1 MTDHEIAELLPF
13 YANGTLDAAE
23 RARVEAEL
31 ATCASCASELR
42 ELQALSASLKARADA
57 APPLPEHVL
66 DDAFAR
72 ISTPATAIA
81 ATRLRT
87 AWWGTPARYATAATL
102 VVGFGAAAFAAHQAR
117 EASVTSDVIAGL
129 PNPTSGAKQTTVY
142 RFTPTPKIVKNADS
156 VHADRAL
163 AVAPATVAQGAPN
176 APAERTVA
184 KQHRLA
190 KKARL
195 DLLVR
200 NVEDTLKQAQATVR
214 RAGGDVTS
222 LNDASPQNASTA
234 HTASMDVEVPADR
247 LDDTLDHLGL
257 LGAVQTR
264 AIDAEDVDATI
275 VDQEARLRNLRRAE
289 ADLRKLMDK
298 GGKVDEILNV
308 QQNLSEVRGQ
318 IEELDAQH
326 RNDLHRVATSTISIT
341 VTEDRPNAAPA
352 KPGPTARIDGAFH
365 NGLSA
370 LADNIT
376 AFLATVA
383 WCVAY
388 APIPLTLA
396 GITYVVARALQKR
409 TAAVR

>member
-13 YANGTLDAAE
+13 YANGTLDAVE

-31 ATCASCASELR
+31 ASCGDCARELR
-42 ELQALSASLKARADA
+42 DLQALATTLKARADA
-57 APPLPEHVL
+57 APPVPEHVL
-66 DDAFAR
+66 DDVFAR
-72 ISTPATAIA
+72 IATPAAALA

-102 VVGFGAAAFAAHQAR
+102 VIGFGAAAFAAHQAR
-117 EASVTSDVIAGL
+117 EANVTATDTRGVVSSDE
-129 PNPTSGAKQTTVY
+129 KQTTVF
-142 RFTPTPKIVKNADS
+142 RFTPGPNAKNTDR
-156 VHADRAL
+156 VHVAA
-163 AVAPATVAQGAPN
+163 APAGVAQTVAKGAAD
-176 APAERTVA
+176 APSEPTVA

-200 NVEDTLKQAQATVR
+200 DVEATLKQAQATVH
-214 RAGGDVTS
+214 RAGGDVTTLS
-222 LNDASPQNASTA
+222 DTTPADASTV
-234 HTASMDVEVPADR
+234 HTATMDVEVPAAQ

-275 VDQEARLRNLRRAE
+275 VDEEARMRNLRRAE

-298 GGKVDEILNV
+298 GGKVDEILSV
-308 QQNLSEVRGQ
+308 QQNLTDVRGQ
-318 IEELDAQH
+318 IEQLDAQH
-326 RNDLHRVATSTISIT
+326 RNDVHRVATSTIAVSL
-341 VTEDRPNAAPA
+341 TEDRPNAAPA
-352 KPGPTARIDGAFH
+352 KPGPTARIDGAFRS
-365 NGLSA
+365 GLSA
-370 LADNIT
+370 LADNLI
-376 AFLATVA
+376 AFLATLA

-388 APIPLTLA
+388 APIPIALA
-396 GITYVVARALQKR
+396 GVTYVVARALQKR

>member
-23 RARVEAEL
+23 RARVDAEL
-31 ATCASCASELR
+31 ATCTACASELR
-42 ELQALSASLKARADA
+42 ELQALATTLKARADA

-66 DDAFAR
+66 DDVFAR
-72 ISTPATAIA
+72 ISTPPAAIA

-102 VVGFGAAAFAAHQAR
+102 VVGFGAAAFAAHHAR
-117 EASVTSDVIAGL
+117 EANVTTTETAGRPYSDF
-129 PNPTSGAKQTTVY
+129 NTTRVY
-142 RFTPTPKIVKNADS
+142 RVSPAPNAAKVM
-156 VHADRAL
+156 VHRDQAAQ
-163 AVAPATVAQGAPN
+163 AGSAQNVAQVAPN
-176 APAERTVA
+176 APSEATVA

-200 NVEDTLKQAQATVR
+200 DVETTLAQVQSTVR
-214 RAGGDVTS
+214 GAGGDITS
-222 LNDASPQNASTA
+222 LSDTTPRSASAVHAATV
-234 HTASMDVEVPADR
+234 DVEVTASR

-275 VDQEARLRNLRRAE
+275 VDEEARLRNLRRAE
-289 ADLRKLMDK
+289 SDLRKLMDK
-298 GGKVDEILNV
+298 GGKVDDILTV
-308 QQNLSEVRGQ
+308 QQNLTEVRGQ

-326 RNDLHRVATSTISIT
+326 RNDVHRVATSTIAIRL
-341 VTEDRPNAAPA
+341 TEDRPNAAPA

-365 NGLSA
+365 NGLNA
-370 LADNIT
+370 LADNVI
-376 AFLATVA
+376 AFLSLLAY
-383 WCVAY
+383 CVAL
-388 APIPLTLA
+388 APIPLALA
-396 GITYVVARALQKR
+396 GVTYAVARALQKR
-409 TAAVR
+409 AAPVR

>member
-1 MTDHEIAELLPF
+1 MTEHDIAELLPF

-31 ATCASCASELR
+31 ATCTTCANELR
-42 ELQALSASLKARADA
+42 ELHALAATLKSRADA

-87 AWWGTPARYATAATL
+87 AWWGTPARYATAAML
-102 VVGFGAAAFAAHQAR
+102 VVGFGAAAFAAHHAR
-117 EASVTSDVIAGL
+117 EADVTQSIPLGAPASDVKSTTIFRVTPG
-129 PNPTSGAKQTTVY
+129 PNPQ
-142 RFTPTPKIVKNADS
+142 KNADS
-156 VHADRAL
+156 VAA
-163 AVAPATVAQGAPN
+163 APGAGQAKPLGQPN
-176 APAERTVA
+176 APVEPTVA

-200 NVEDTLKQAQATVR
+200 DVEATLKQAQSTVR

-222 LNDASPQNASTA
+222 LNDTSPRSAGSVHAATMQ
-234 HTASMDVEVPADR
+234 VEVPADR

-257 LGAVQTR
+257 LGMVETR
-264 AIDAEDVDATI
+264 AIDAEDVDAAI
-275 VDQEARLRNLRRAE
+275 VDEEARLRNLRRAE
-289 ADLRKLMDK
+289 TDLRALMDK
-298 GGKVDEILNV
+298 GGKVDDILTV

-318 IEELDAQH
+318 IEQLAAQH
-326 RNDLHRVATSTISIT
+326 RNDVHRVATSTIAVSL
-341 VTEDRPNAAPA
+341 TEDRPNPTPA
-352 KPGPTARIDGAFH
+352 VPGPTARIDGAWH
-365 NGLSA
+365 SGLNA
-370 LADNIT
+370 LADNLIAFVT
-376 AFLATVA
+376 AVV

-388 APIPLTLA
+388 APIPLALA
-396 GITYVVARALQKR
+396 GVTYAVARTLQKR
-409 TAAVR
+409 TAPVR

>member
-1 MTDHEIAELLPF
+1 MTDHQIAELLPF

-31 ATCASCASELR
+31 ASCTDCASELR
-42 ELQALSASLKARADA
+42 ELQALATTLKARADA
-57 APPLPEHVL
+57 APPVPEHVL
-66 DDAFAR
+66 DDALAR
-72 ISTPATAIA
+72 IATPATALA

-102 VVGFGAAAFAAHQAR
+102 VVGFGAAAFAAHHAR
-117 EASVTSDVIAGL
+117 EANVTTTESVGAPNSDAR
-129 PNPTSGAKQTTVY
+129 QTTVF
-142 RFTPTPKIVKNADS
+142 RFTP
-156 VHADRAL
+156 
-163 AVAPATVAQGAPN
+163 GPN
-176 APAERTVA
+176 APKNPDRAAAVPAAATQAVAKGAADAPSEPTVA

-200 NVEDTLKQAQATVR
+200 DVEATLKQAQATVR
-214 RAGGDVTS
+214 RAGGDVTT
-222 LNDASPQNASTA
+222 LNDTTPPSASTV
-234 HTASMDVEVPADR
+234 HTATMDVEVPAAQ

-275 VDQEARLRNLRRAE
+275 VDEEARLRNLRRAE
-289 ADLRKLMDK
+289 SDLRKLMDK
-298 GGKVDEILNV
+298 GGKVDEILTV
-308 QQNLSEVRGQ
+308 QQNLTEVRGQ
-318 IEELDAQH
+318 IEQLDAQH
-326 RNDLHRVATSTISIT
+326 RNDVHRVATSTIT
-341 VTEDRPNAAPA
+341 VNLTEDRPNAVPA

-365 NGLSA
+365 NGLNA
-370 LADNIT
+370 LADNVV
-376 AFLATVA
+376 AFLATIA

-396 GITYVVARALQKR
+396 GITYVVARTLQKR
-409 TAAVR
+409 TAPVR

>member
-31 ATCASCASELR
+31 ATCTDCARELD
-42 ELQALSASLKARADA
+42 ELQALATTLKARADA
-57 APPLPEHVL
+57 TPPLPEHVL

-72 ISTPATAIA
+72 ISTPATALA

-102 VVGFGAAAFAAHQAR
+102 VIGFGAAAFAAHQAR
-117 EASVTSDVIAGL
+117 EANVTANTTVGV
-129 PNPTSGAKQTTVY
+129 PNSTVQQTTVF
-142 RFTPTPKIVKNADS
+142 RFTPGPKTQKIADT
-156 VHADRAL
+156 
-163 AVAPATVAQGAPN
+163 AVRAPAPAGAVQSIAKGAAD
-176 APAERTVA
+176 APAEPTVA

-200 NVEDTLKQAQATVR
+200 DVESTLKQAQTTVR
-214 RAGGDVTS
+214 RAGGDVTTLS
-222 LNDASPQNASTA
+222 DTTPPNASTV
-234 HTASMDVEVPADR
+234 HTAALEVEVPAAR
-247 LDDTLDHLGL
+247 LDDTLDRLGL

-298 GGKVDEILNV
+298 GGKVAEILTV
-308 QQNLSEVRGQ
+308 QENLTDVRGQ
-318 IEELDAQH
+318 IEQLDAQH
-326 RNDLHRVATSTISIT
+326 RSDLHRVATSTISIN

-365 NGLSA
+365 SGLSA
-370 LADNIT
+370 LADNVI
-376 AFLATVA
+376 AFLAMLA

-388 APIPLTLA
+388 APIPLALA
-396 GITYVVARALQKR
+396 GVTYAVARTLQKR
-409 TAAVR
+409 TAPVR

>member
-31 ATCASCASELR
+31 ATCTSCASELR
-42 ELQALSASLKARADA
+42 ELEALGATLKAHADA
-57 APPLPEHVL
+57 MPPLPEHVL
-66 DDAFAR
+66 DDVFAR
-72 ISTPATAIA
+72 IATPATALA

-87 AWWGTPARYATAATL
+87 AWWGTPARYATAAAL

-117 EASVTSDVIAGL
+117 EANVTRYVAVGV
-129 PNPTSGAKQTTVY
+129 PNPTADEKLTTIFHV
-142 RFTPTPKIVKNADS
+142 TPAPNAPKIKVAN
-156 VHADRAL
+156 RA
-163 AVAPATVAQGAPN
+163 AAPAAATQTVAQGAAD
-176 APAERTVA
+176 APPQPTVA

-195 DLLVR
+195 ELLVR
-200 NVEDTLKQAQATVR
+200 DVEATLKQAQATVR
-214 RAGGDVTS
+214 RAGGQVTS
-222 LNDASPQNASTA
+222 LNDTTPRDASAVHGAT
-234 HTASMDVEVPADR
+234 MDVEVPAER
-247 LDDTLDHLGL
+247 LDDALDHLGL

-275 VDQEARLRNLRRAE
+275 VDEEARLRNLRRAE

-308 QQNLSEVRGQ
+308 QQNLTDVRGQ
-318 IEELDAQH
+318 IEQLDAQH
-326 RNDLHRVATSTISIT
+326 RNDVHRVATSTIAVT
-341 VTEDRPNAAPA
+341 LTEDRPNATPA

-365 NGLSA
+365 NGLNA
-370 LADNIT
+370 LADSAIALLST
-376 AFLATVA
+376 IA
-383 WCVAY
+383 WCVAV

-396 GITYVVARALQKR
+396 GIIYAVARALQKR
-409 TAAVR
+409 TAPVR

>member
-31 ATCASCASELR
+31 ATCTECATELR
-42 ELQALSASLKARADA
+42 ELQALAATLKARADA

-72 ISTPATAIA
+72 IATPATAVA

-102 VVGFGAAAFAAHQAR
+102 VVGFGAAAFAAHHAR
-117 EASVTSDVIAGL
+117 EANVTTSESAGRPNSDVR
-129 PNPTSGAKQTTVY
+129 QTTVF
-142 RFTPTPKIVKNADS
+142 RFTPGPNAKE
-156 VHADRAL
+156 RRPRPRRR
-163 AVAPATVAQGAPN
+163 APAGVAQTVAQGATD
-176 APAERTVA
+176 APAEPTVA

-200 NVEDTLKQAQATVR
+200 DVEATLKQAQATVR

-222 LNDASPQNASTA
+222 LDDTTPSSASTV
-234 HTASMDVEVPADR
+234 HTATLAVEVPAAQ

-275 VDQEARLRNLRRAE
+275 VDEEARLRNLRRAE

-298 GGKVDEILNV
+298 GGKVDDILTV
-308 QQNLSEVRGQ
+308 QQNLTDVRGQ
-318 IEELDAQH
+318 IEQLDAQH
-326 RNDLHRVATSTISIT
+326 RSDVHRVATSTIAIT
-341 VTEDRPNAAPA
+341 LTEDRPNAAPA
-352 KPGPTARIDGAFH
+352 KPGPTARIDGAFRS
-365 NGLSA
+365 GLAA
-370 LADNIT
+370 LADNVV
-376 AFLATVA
+376 AFLATLA

-388 APIPLTLA
+388 APIPLALA
-396 GITYVVARALQKR
+396 GVTYAVARALQKR
-409 TAAVR
+409 VAPVR

>member
-1 MTDHEIAELLPF
+1 MTDHDIAELLPF

-31 ATCASCASELR
+31 ATCTACASELR
-42 ELQALSASLKARADA
+42 ELTALAATLKARADA

-87 AWWGTPARYATAATL
+87 AWWGTPARWATAATL
-102 VVGFGAAAFAAHQAR
+102 VIGFGAAAFAAHHAR
-117 EASVTSDVIAGL
+117 EANVDADIPLGAPNSETRSTTIFRVTPG
-129 PNPTSGAKQTTVY
+129 PNAQKVM
-142 RFTPTPKIVKNADS
+142 KNAD
-156 VHADRAL
+156 R
-163 AVAPATVAQGAPN
+163 VAAPPAASQANPQGVAN

-200 NVEDTLKQAQATVR
+200 DVEGTLKQVQSAVH
-214 RAGGDVTS
+214 RAGGDITS
-222 LNDASPQNASTA
+222 LNDTSPRSAGSVHAATLQ
-234 HTASMDVEVPADR
+234 VEVPADR

-257 LGAVQTR
+257 LGTVETR

-275 VDQEARLRNLRRAE
+275 VDEEARLRNLRRAE
-289 ADLRKLMDK
+289 TDLRKLMDK
-298 GGKVDEILNV
+298 GGKVDDILTV

-318 IEELDAQH
+318 IEQLDAQH
-326 RNDLHRVATSTISIT
+326 RNDLHRVATSTIAVSL
-341 VTEDRPNAAPA
+341 TEDRPNSTPA
-352 KPGPTARIDGAFH
+352 VPGPTARIDGAWH
-365 NGLSA
+365 SGLNA
-370 LADNIT
+370 LADNLI
-376 AFLATVA
+376 AFVTTVV
-383 WCVAY
+383 WCIAY
-388 APIPLTLA
+388 APIPLALA
-396 GITYVVARALQKR
+396 GVTYAVARALQKR
-409 TAAVR
+409 TAPVR

>member
-1 MTDHEIAELLPF
+1 MTDHDVAELLPF

-31 ATCASCASELR
+31 ATCTTCADELR
-42 ELQALSASLKARADA
+42 ELNALAATLKARADT

-66 DDAFAR
+66 DDVFAR

-117 EASVTSDVIAGL
+117 EAYVTSTDIAGTRNSEIKSTTIFRVTPG
-129 PNPTSGAKQTTVY
+129 PNQ
-142 RFTPTPKIVKNADS
+142 PKTKG
-156 VHADRAL
+156 ADRA
-163 AVAPATVAQGAPN
+163 ANPVAATVAQGQPN

-190 KKARL
+190 KKAKL

-200 NVEDTLKQAQATVR
+200 DVEATLKLAQSAVH

-222 LNDASPQNASTA
+222 LNDTSPHDAGSVHAAT
-234 HTASMDVEVPADR
+234 MVVEVPADR

-257 LGAVQTR
+257 LGTVETR
-264 AIDAEDVDATI
+264 AIDAEDVDAAI
-275 VDQEARLRNLRRAE
+275 VDEEARLRNLRRAE
-289 ADLRKLMDK
+289 TDLRKLMDK
-298 GGKVDEILNV
+298 GGKVDDILTV

-318 IEELDAQH
+318 IEQLDAQH
-326 RNDLHRVATSTISIT
+326 RSDLHRVATSTIAVSL
-341 VTEDRPNAAPA
+341 TEDRPNPTPA
-352 KPGPTARIDGAFH
+352 VPGPGARIDGAWH
-365 NGLSA
+365 SGLNA
-370 LADNIT
+370 LADNLI
-376 AFLATVA
+376 AFVTTVV

-388 APIPLTLA
+388 APIPLALA
-396 GITYVVARALQKR
+396 GLTYAVARALQKR
-409 TAAVR
+409 TAPVR

>member
-1 MTDHEIAELLPF
+1 MTGHEIAELLPF

-31 ATCASCASELR
+31 ATCTSCASELR
-42 ELQALSASLKARADA
+42 ELQALGATLKARADA
-57 APPLPEHVL
+57 APALPEHVL

-102 VVGFGAAAFAAHQAR
+102 VVGFGAAAFAAHHALYGN
-117 EASVTSDVIAGL
+117 VTATDTAGVQ
-129 PNPTSGAKQTTVY
+129 TSALKQTTVY
-142 RFTPTPKIVKNADS
+142 RYTPVPNVPKNPMPPDS
-156 VHADRAL
+156 AA
-163 AVAPATVAQGAPN
+163 APPPAIQGVAQGQPSGAPKL
-176 APAERTVA
+176 TVE

-200 NVEDTLKQAQATVR
+200 DVEATLKQAQSTVR

-222 LNDASPQNASTA
+222 LDDTTPR
-234 HTASMDVEVPADR
+234 TASALHNATMDVEVPADR

-275 VDQEARLRNLRRAE
+275 VDEEARLRNLRRAE

-298 GGKVDEILNV
+298 GGKVDEILTV

-318 IEELDAQH
+318 IEQLDAQH
-326 RNDLHRVATSTISIT
+326 RNDLHRVATSTIAISL
-341 VTEDRPNAAPA
+341 TEDRPNAAPA

-365 NGLSA
+365 NGLQA
-370 LADNIT
+370 LADNVI
-376 AFLATVA
+376 AFLATAA

-396 GITYVVARALQKR
+396 AIAYALTRTLHKR

>member
-1 MTDHEIAELLPF
+1 MTDHDIAELLPF

-31 ATCASCASELR
+31 ATCTTCASELR
-42 ELQALSASLKARADA
+42 ELNALAATLKARADA
-57 APPLPEHVL
+57 APPLPEHVF

-87 AWWGTPARYATAATL
+87 AWWGTPARYATAAAL

-117 EASVTSDVIAGL
+117 LASIDADIPLGAPHSDGRTTTIFRVTPG
-129 PNPTSGAKQTTVY
+129 PNPQPV
-142 RFTPTPKIVKNADS
+142 VKNADS
-156 VHADRAL
+156 AHATRIASQTKPL
-163 AVAPATVAQGAPN
+163 GVAN
-176 APAERTVA
+176 APAEPTVA

-190 KKARL
+190 KKAKL

-200 NVEDTLKQAQATVR
+200 DVEASLKQAQSAVH

-222 LNDASPQNASTA
+222 LNDTNPHDTGSVHA
-234 HTASMDVEVPADR
+234 ASMVVEVPADR

-257 LGAVQTR
+257 LGTVQTR

-275 VDQEARLRNLRRAE
+275 VDEEARLRNLRRAE

-298 GGKVDEILNV
+298 GGKVDDILTV

-318 IEELDAQH
+318 IEQLDAQH
-326 RNDLHRVATSTISIT
+326 RNDLHRVATSTIAVSL
-341 VTEDRPNAAPA
+341 TEDRPNPTPA
-352 KPGPTARIDGAFH
+352 QPGPTARIDGAWH
-365 NGLSA
+365 SGLNA
-370 LADNIT
+370 LADNLI
-376 AFLATVA
+376 AFLTTVV

-388 APIPLTLA
+388 APIPLALA
-396 GITYVVARALQKR
+396 GLTYAVARMLQKR
-409 TAAVR
+409 TAPVR

>member
-1 MTDHEIAELLPF
+1 MTDHDVAELLPF

-42 ELQALSASLKARADA
+42 ELTALAATLKARADA

-66 DDAFAR
+66 DDVFAR
-72 ISTPATAIA
+72 ISTPATAVA

-102 VVGFGAAAFAAHQAR
+102 VVGFGAAAFAAHHAR
-117 EASVTSDVIAGL
+117 EANVANDVVYGGTPMKRIATTIFRVTPGPNAQKIAKS
-129 PNPTSGAKQTTVY
+129 PESQ
-142 RFTPTPKIVKNADS
+142 
-156 VHADRAL
+156 
-163 AVAPATVAQGAPN
+163 PN

-200 NVEDTLKQAQATVR
+200 DVEATLKQAQATVR

-222 LNDASPQNASTA
+222 LDDTTPSSASTV
-234 HTASMDVEVPADR
+234 HTATLAVEVPAAQ
-247 LDDTLDHLGL
+247 LEDTLDHLGL

-275 VDQEARLRNLRRAE
+275 VDEEARLRNLRRAE
-289 ADLRKLMDK
+289 ADLRKLMDT
-298 GGKVDEILNV
+298 GGKVDDILTV
-308 QQNLSEVRGQ
+308 QQNLTEVRGQ
-318 IEELDAQH
+318 IEQLDAQH
-326 RNDLHRVATSTISIT
+326 RNDLHRVATSTIALT
-341 VTEDRPNAAPA
+341 LTEDRPNTTPA
-352 KPGPTARIDGAFH
+352 KPGPTARIDGAFRS
-365 NGLSA
+365 GLDA
-370 LADNIT
+370 LADNVV
-376 AFLATVA
+376 AFLAMLA

-388 APIPLTLA
+388 APIPLALA
-396 GITYVVARALQKR
+396 GTTYAVARALHKR
-409 TAAVR
+409 MAPVR

>member
-1 MTDHEIAELLPF
+1 MTDHDIAELLPF

-31 ATCASCASELR
+31 ATCTSCASELN
-42 ELQALSASLKARADA
+42 ELNALAATLKARADA

-66 DDAFAR
+66 DDVFAR

-102 VVGFGAAAFAAHQAR
+102 VIGFGAAAFAAHQAR
-117 EASVTSDVIAGL
+117 EANVTATSIGGVPASDIK
-129 PNPTSGAKQTTVY
+129 STTIFRV
-142 RFTPTPKIVKNADS
+142 TPGPDKNLSTA
-156 VHADRAL
+156 HASRA
-163 AVAPATVAQGAPN
+163 AAPPQGVAQGQAN

-190 KKARL
+190 KKAKL

-200 NVEDTLKQAQATVR
+200 DVETTLKQAQSAVH

-222 LNDASPQNASTA
+222 LNDTSPRDSGAV
-234 HTASMDVEVPADR
+234 HTATMVVEVPADR

-257 LGAVQTR
+257 LGTVETR
-264 AIDAEDVDATI
+264 AIDAEDVDAAI
-275 VDQEARLRNLRRAE
+275 VDEEARLRNLRRAE
-289 ADLRKLMDK
+289 TDLRKLMDK
-298 GGKVDEILNV
+298 GGKVDDILTV

-318 IEELDAQH
+318 IEQLDAQH
-326 RNDLHRVATSTISIT
+326 RSDLHRVATSTIAVSL
-341 VTEDRPNAAPA
+341 TEDRPNPTPA
-352 KPGPTARIDGAFH
+352 VPGPTARIDGAWH
-365 NGLSA
+365 SGLNA
-370 LADNIT
+370 LADNLI
-376 AFLATVA
+376 AFVTTLV

-388 APIPLTLA
+388 APIPLALA
-396 GITYVVARALQKR
+396 GLTYAVGRAVQKR
-409 TAAVR
+409 TAPVR